1 MSDLTLGPSLEGHIL
16 TGSTLTGVLTDSTT
30 EEVALEVQDAL
41 SALLTLESD
50 LVGSIISPP
59 A

>member
-1 MSDLTLGPSLEGHIL
+1 MSDLTLGPSLEGRIL
-16 TGSTLTGVLTDSTT
+16 TGSTLVGVLTDSTT